1 MLLGG
6 ECGWRSKRFPVTVAQ
21 HGWYS
26 VSTRWR
32 YEGKVSKLL
41 NKYGVGV
48 VGTLAWSTFKLYP
61 ATVAQLPNHSTYTG
75 LAWSARWRGQRINGA
90 LLRWHNGRSN
100 MHRASLSVV
109 NTAHCPATTSVA
121 LMWVSAEGWLR
132 SIYVL
137 HTWSTSIYGR
147 DQFAKVLNAQI
158 MLFLCLNIGDSHQ
171 ALAGMVST
179 LAWSTFQ
186 MMLAYI
192 DEAGYITSRG
202 GCAYQP
208 DIVWL
213 GQYAG
218 VVSVES
224 MFCWGIWAI
233 LLADSGGFN
242 LSAHKWR
249 WHGLAS

>member
-1 MLLGG
+1 MLVSTSIYKHRHVGLVNVETVPGDGFSASTLFNKHGLMLLGG
-6 ECGWRSKRFPVTVAQ
+6 ECGWCSKRFPVTLAQ

-137 HTWSTSIYGR
+137 HT
-147 DQFAKVLNAQI
+147 
-158 MLFLCLNIGDSHQ
+158 
-171 ALAGMVST
+171 
-179 LAWSTFQ
+179 
-186 MMLAYI
+186 
-192 DEAGYITSRG
+192 
-202 GCAYQP
+202 
-208 DIVWL
+208 
-213 GQYAG
+213 
-218 VVSVES
+218 
-224 MFCWGIWAI
+224 
-233 LLADSGGFN
+233 
-242 LSAHKWR
+242 
-249 WHGLAS
+249 